1 MGVEGAM
8 AGGQQEVSKSSTMF
22 GRLFADHPRSL
33 GMTWTS
39 HGAGAAVIGARLVG
53 AGIACLIHSLVPAW
67 FTQTAG
73 RTVTDIYDDIARR
86 KAGAANPNAW
96 PDYEI

>member
-1 MGVEGAM
+1 M
-8 AGGQQEVSKSSTMF
+8 AVGQQESGAGKRSNAVS
-22 GRLFADHPRSL
+22 RLFNDHPRSL
-33 GMTWTS
+33 GMTWAS
-39 HGAGAAVIGARLVG
+39 HGAGAAIIGVRLVG
-53 AGIACLIHSLVPAW
+53 AGIACLVHSIVPAW

>member
-1 MGVEGAM
+1 M
-8 AGGQQEVSKSSTMF
+8 ATGQQKADSEKSATLV
-22 GRLFADHPRSL
+22 GRLFHDHPRSL
-33 GMTWTS
+33 GMTWAS
-39 HGAGAAVIGARLVG
+39 HGAGAAVIAVRLIG
-53 AGIACLIHSLVPAW
+53 AGVACLIHSLVPAW

>member
-1 MGVEGAM
+1 M
-8 AGGQQEVSKSSTMF
+8 AVGQQESPADERSTLV
-22 GRLFADHPRSL
+22 GKLFTDHPRSL
-33 GMTWTS
+33 GMTWAS
-39 HGAGAAVIGARLVG
+39 HGIGAAGIAIRLIGAG
-53 AGIACLIHSLVPAW
+53 CACLIHALVPAW

-73 RTVTDIYDDIARR
+73 RTVTDMHDDIVRR

>member
-1 MGVEGAM
+1 MAM
-8 AGGQQEVSKSSTMF
+8 AAKQQNSDSGTSSNVI
-22 GRLFADHPRSL
+22 GRLFKDHPKSL
-33 GMTWTS
+33 GMTWAS
-39 HGAGAAVIGARLVG
+39 HGTGAAVIAVKLLG
-53 AGIACLIHSLVPAW
+53 AGSACLIHAIVPAW

-86 KAGAANPNAW
+86 KAGAANPKAW

>member
-1 MGVEGAM
+1 M
-8 AGGQQEVSKSSTMF
+8 AIGQHETEAAKRTNPI
-22 GRLFADHPRSL
+22 GRLFNDHPRSL
-33 GMTWTS
+33 GMSWAS
-39 HGAGAAVIGARLVG
+39 HGAGAAIIGSRLVG
-53 AGIACLIHSLVPAW
+53 AGVACLIHSIVPAW

>member
-1 MGVEGAM
+1 M
-8 AGGQQEVSKSSTMF
+8 ATEQQKADGEKRSNAI
-22 GRLFADHPRSL
+22 GRLFHEHPRSL
-33 GMTWTS
+33 GMTWAS
-39 HGAGAAVIGARLVG
+39 HGAGAAVIGAKLVG
-53 AGIACLIHSLVPAW
+53 AGVACLIHALVPAW

-73 RTVTDIYDDIARR
+73 RTVTFIYDDIARR

>member
-1 MGVEGAM
+1 MTPI
-8 AGGQQEVSKSSTMF
+8 GQDDSGTQSSAF
-22 GRLFADHPRSL
+22 GRIFTDHPRSL
-33 GMTWTS
+33 GMSWAA
-39 HGAGAAVIGARLVG
+39 HGIGAVGIAFRLIGAGL
-53 AGIACLIHSLVPAW
+53 ACLIHAVVPAL

-73 RTVTDIYDDIARR
+73 KTVTTMYDEIARR

>member
-1 MGVEGAM
+1 M
-8 AGGQQEVSKSSTMF
+8 AVGQQKADADKSSNLA
-22 GRLFADHPRSL
+22 GRLFNDHPRSL
-33 GMTWTS
+33 GMTWAS
-39 HGAGAAVIGARLVG
+39 HGAGAAIIGVRLVG
-53 AGIACLIHSLVPAW
+53 AGMACLIHSLVPAW

-86 KAGAANPNAW
+86 KAGAANPSAW

>member
-1 MGVEGAM
+1 M
-8 AGGQQEVSKSSTMF
+8 AVGQQDSDAGKRSNAVS
-22 GRLFADHPRSL
+22 RLF
-33 GMTWTS
+33 MTWAS
-39 HGAGAAVIGARLVG
+39 HGAGAAIIGVRLVG
-53 AGIACLIHSLVPAW
+53 AGIACLIHSIVPAW

>member
-1 MGVEGAM
+1 MR
-8 AGGQQEVSKSSTMF
+8 
-22 GRLFADHPRSL
+22 RLFNDHPTSL
-33 GMTWTS
+33 GMTWAS
-39 HGAGAAVIGARLVG
+39 HGAGAAVIGVRLIT
-53 AGIACLIHSLVPAW
+53 AGIACLIHSIVPAW

-73 RTVTDIYDDIARR
+73 RTVTDIYDDIAQR